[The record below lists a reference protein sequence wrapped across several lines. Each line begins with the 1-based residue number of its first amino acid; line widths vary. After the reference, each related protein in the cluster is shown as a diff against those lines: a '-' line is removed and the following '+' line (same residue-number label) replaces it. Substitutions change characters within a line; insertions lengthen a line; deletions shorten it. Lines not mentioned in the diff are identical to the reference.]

1 MRRIERHYVLIIA
14 GLLCF
19 AAAAVLLYSFKG
31 RFDDG
36 SSDEAAMPVMEDTID
51 VSVNNGASAQVSGV
65 SSAAEPA
72 VEQFWVVYVTGAV
85 KNPGVYRIPLGSRA
99 YQALDAAGGFRP
111 DADKEAVNLA
121 AMLGDGLHVHF
132 PAKGEA
138 LREQAPPQVQAVG
151 GTASRG
157 SSNARSQAAVNINTA
172 SSQELESLP
181 GVGPKTAQAIIDY
194 REENGGFKRVEDLL
208 LVKGIGPKKYDA
220 LKAAVTVGK

>member
-1 MRRIERHYVLIIA
+1 
-14 GLLCF
+14 
-19 AAAAVLLYSFKG
+19 
-31 RFDDG
+31 
-36 SSDEAAMPVMEDTID
+36 MPVMEDTID
-51 VSVNNGASAQVSGV
+51 VSVNNGASAQVSRV
-65 SSAAEPA
+65 PSVAEPA

-85 KNPGVYRIPLGSRA
+85 KNPGVYRIPLGSRV

-121 AMLGDGLHVHF
+121 AMLGDGIHVHF

-138 LREQAPPQVQAVG
+138 LREQAPQRQPSAG
-151 GTASRG
+151 AASSG
-157 SSNARSQAAVNINTA
+157 ASNTRSQAAVNINTA

-181 GVGPKTAQAIIDY
+181 GIGPKTAQAIIDY